1 MISLFSDMSMGKPL
15 HFVLRRFRQKS
26 GKIFGAKFEAGG
38 LDKSHKKSICIP
50 GRNIRLYLYA
60 GFILLHYIGRESRKI
75 NCCIHRVKGDA
86 SSAQKT
92 GKKAEPRKKG
102 KKVEKRGCQTGG
114 CMVLYLS
121 AKR

>member
-26 GKIFGAKFEAGG
+26 GKIFGAKFETGG

-60 GFILLHYIGRESRKI
+60 DSVLLHYIGRESRKI
-75 NCCIHRVKGDA
+75 NCCIHRVKGGA

-92 GKKAEPRKKG
+92 GKKAEPRKRAKKLKKG
-102 KKVEKRGCQTGG
+102 V
-114 CMVLYLS
+114 
-121 AKR
+121 AKRAGVWYYT

>member
-1 MISLFSDMSMGKPL
+1 MGKPL

-60 GFILLHYIGRESRKI
+60 DLILLHYIGRESRKI

-86 SSAQKT
+86 SSTQKT

-102 KKVEKRGCQTGG
+102 KKLKKGV
-114 CMVLYLS
+114 
-121 AKR
+121 AKRAGVWYYT

>member
-1 MISLFSDMSMGKPL
+1 MGKPL

-60 GFILLHYIGRESRKI
+60 GLILLHYIGRESRK
-75 NCCIHRVKGDA
+75 NKL
-86 SSAQKT
+86 
-92 GKKAEPRKKG
+92 
-102 KKVEKRGCQTGG
+102 
-114 CMVLYLS
+114 LYPS
-121 AKR
+121 RQRRCKFHAKNW

>member
-1 MISLFSDMSMGKPL
+1 MRSFECDSMISLFSDMSMGKPL

-60 GFILLHYIGRESRKI
+60 DLILLHYIGE
-75 NCCIHRVKGDA
+75 
-86 SSAQKT
+86 
-92 GKKAEPRKKG
+92 KAEK
-102 KKVEKRGCQTGG
+102 
-114 CMVLYLS
+114 
-121 AKR
+121 

>member
-1 MISLFSDMSMGKPL
+1 MEKPL

-26 GKIFGAKFEAGG
+26 GKIFRAKFEAGG

-50 GRNIRLYLYA
+50 GRNIRLCLYA
-60 GFILLHYIGRESRKI
+60 GLILLHYIGRESRKI
-75 NCCIHRVKGDA
+75 NCCIHHVKGDA
-86 SSAQKT
+86 RFAQKT

-102 KKVEKRGCQTGG
+102 KKVEKRGCQMGG